1 MLVRR
6 SLDITDISFMIMDLT
21 YDSLFLNTA
30 FTLPLKRKN
39 FAPGSIFSTE
49 WMVFP
54 LMFNADIPVGPNK
67 RTQIFSGSLQLK
79 RRDFEIALYTVLTRC
94 DLPVPPLP

>member
-1 MLVRR
+1 
-6 SLDITDISFMIMDLT
+6 
-21 YDSLFLNTA
+21 
-30 FTLPLKRKN
+30 
-39 FAPGSIFSTE
+39 
-49 WMVFP
+49 MVFP

-79 RRDFEIALYTVLTRC
+79 RRVFEIALYTVLTRC